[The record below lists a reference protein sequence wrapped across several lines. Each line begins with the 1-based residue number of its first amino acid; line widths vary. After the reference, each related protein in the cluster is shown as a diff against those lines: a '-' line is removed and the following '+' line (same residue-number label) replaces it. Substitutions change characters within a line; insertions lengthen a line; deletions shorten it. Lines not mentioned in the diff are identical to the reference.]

1 MQCFSDLCESF
12 VIFKFATLQPF
23 KVKQCSA
30 PWNELLLKLSFAWL
44 EELLTALVGV
54 YLHKVVKFKKWEI
67 NLLYI
72 LQTQTFL
79 QACLIMTECVV
90 SWKSKSR
97 YSDSHKNN
105 PFHRWKG
112 TQLPVRK
119 GRLVQPRSRVVSSP
133 MMSERPCLLLRV
145 LSRRRALRKLMHCQ
159 REDCRQGCSHLLT
172 L

>member
-30 PWNELLLKLSFAWL
+30 PWNELLLKML
-44 EELLTALVGV
+44 ELLTALVMV
-54 YLHKVVKFKKWEI
+54 NLHKVVKIKKWGI

-90 SWKSKSR
+90 S
-97 YSDSHKNN
+97 
-105 PFHRWKG
+105 
-112 TQLPVRK
+112 
-119 GRLVQPRSRVVSSP
+119 
-133 MMSERPCLLLRV
+133 
-145 LSRRRALRKLMHCQ
+145 
-159 REDCRQGCSHLLT
+159 
-172 L
+172 